1 MKIEEIIQTQFIC
14 SNHKAIVNLRYTSNY
29 FSNIHNN
36 FMLEFDVTMPQFNIL
51 RILRGAKK
59 PLNINS
65 VKEKMIDKS
74 PNTTRIMDKLVV
86 KKLINRFHCESDRRT
101 VFIEI
106 NNGGLQLLS
115 QIDEKMISTEFFTNN
130 LSEEE
135 ADTLSSLLDKMRG

>member
-1 MKIEEIIQTQFIC
+1 
-14 SNHKAIVNLRYTSNY
+14 
-29 FSNIHNN
+29 
-36 FMLEFDVTMPQFNIL
+36 MLEFDVTMPQFNIL

-86 KKLINRFHCESDRRT
+86 KKLINRFHCESDRRI